1 MKPTMKFDKGES
13 TVAYVR
19 RKTSEY
25 IEDKNR
31 VVPIKEVYEYYTLRQ
46 NPTISRLTEET
57 FTKMVQELM
66 LEHAQKFF

>member
-1 MKPTMKFDKGES
+1 MKRMEFEKGES

-19 RKTSEY
+19 RKATEY
-25 IEDKNR
+25 IENEER

-46 NPTISRLTEET
+46 NPTISRLTLET

-66 LEHAQKFF
+66 MEHAQKFI